1 MRNNQLV
8 RTFLWPNL
16 KFLYVHVRRV
26 GGCGDRRNTICSSMS
41 ATPLNKNNSG
51 MLSFSS
57 FLSLL
62 RVSFVHSR
70 QENPP
75 RGKRTRKRPVYR
87 LHCRT
92 ARGLSYPP
100 SIHRQLFTYL
110 ILGRHIREL
119 HPNFVLSHGVFI
131 SKPKEW
137 HCTIR
142 GPAGTEFEG
151 GLYHFRILLPSEY
164 PFRPP
169 SILMLTP
176 NGRFEL
182 NTKACFPFPVVAAR
196 SLIPIPDLYQLHQLC
211 VPLFRRQEIA
221 SPFDDRYSPFN
232 RSRRVVATCLG
243 C

>member
-1 MRNNQLV
+1 MRTKQPV

-16 KFLYVHVRRV
+16 EFLDVHVRRV

-51 MLSFSS
+51 MLSFSF

-62 RVSFVHSR
+62 RANFVCSR

-75 RGKRTRKRPVYR
+75 RGKRTRERPVYR

-92 ARGLSYPP
+92 TRGLPCPP
-100 SIHRQLFTYL
+100 SVLRQSFTYL
-110 ILGRHIREL
+110 ISGRHIREL
-119 HPNFVLSHGVFI
+119 HSDFILSCGVFI

-142 GPAGTEFEG
+142 GPVGTEFEG

-182 NTKACFPFPVVAAR
+182 NTKACPPSPSLPPVR
-196 SLIPIPDLYQLHQLC
+196 
-211 VPLFRRQEIA
+211 
-221 SPFDDRYSPFN
+221 
-232 RSRRVVATCLG
+232 
-243 C
+243 